1 MHSMSEDSQ
10 ERKSP
15 SIHEILAV
23 VLDQLSSIAWQKM
36 GLQPDM
42 VTGKMETDVAQA
54 KVAVDVVAYL
64 SNIIENEV
72 DEEDKRQLQ
81 NLVRD
86 LKINFVQ
93 RQQA

>member
-1 MHSMSEDSQ
+1 MSEEFQ

-23 VLDQLSSIAWQKM
+23 VLDQLAGVAWQKL

-42 VTGKMETDVAQA
+42 VTGKMEQDLVQA

-64 SNIIENEV
+64 SNIIESEV
-72 DEEDKRQLQ
+72 DEEDRRQLQ

-86 LKINFVQ
+86 LKINYVQ
-93 RQQA
+93 RHQA